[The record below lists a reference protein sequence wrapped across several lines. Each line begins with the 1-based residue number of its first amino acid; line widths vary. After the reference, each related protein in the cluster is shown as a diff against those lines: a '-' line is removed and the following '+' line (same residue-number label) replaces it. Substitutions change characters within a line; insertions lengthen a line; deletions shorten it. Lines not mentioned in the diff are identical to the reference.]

1 MWAQV
6 QVSPDSRPAFA
17 VALLQI
23 DVLRF
28 DGYLSDHVDDGMRP
42 GGRAKKK
49 AKENDDIVSRR
60 RRRILHLQMSDF
72 LT

>member
-1 MWAQV
+1 MLKTAGEGKTLSVMLIKCQLLMWAQV
-6 QVSPDSRPAFA
+6 QFSPDSRPAFA

-42 GGRAKKK
+42 GGRGK
-49 AKENDDIVSRR
+49 R
-60 RRRILHLQMSDF
+60 
-72 LT
+72 